1 LEYLYPMRIFIG
13 LTDVAN
19 FTSIFANGFK
29 ALDHEVFTVV
39 WNKSRFYPD
48 SQYDLVIDERVPGTK
63 NNNKLQSYLKIILN
77 LAQIIRAI
85 NCDLFII
92 YAPAVLPTGIIYP
105 VLKLLGKKIIT
116 AFLGSDIRYW
126 YAFAEEMKSLNA
138 HEEMLPFFEYV
149 KNRTGGSYWDK
160 HRTVKVA
167 EKYSDLIIT
176 QPDYSQLLS
185 RPYMRACVPLDLST
199 LTFNVPARPEP
210 LILHAPS
217 VPEAKGT
224 DIVLR
229 VIEELTAEGL
239 RFQFRLIENMPN
251 EDLCSLLSEADIVVD
266 ELYSVTVGGLSSE
279 SMATGNAVL
288 TRYLADFSK
297 VPPDCPAINT
307 SIHTLKDNLRQIIL
321 DLELRKK
328 AANAGRP
335 YVEANNDNVKVCK
348 NLLNWV
354 EHKNALTYDFYPS
367 FYKILTIPEQIL
379 TEEKLNTKKRRR
391 ELYKSLF
398 SNGTMK

>member
-1 LEYLYPMRIFIG
+1 MRIFIG

-19 FTSIFANGFK
+19 FTSIFANGFE

-48 SQYDLVIDERVPGTK
+48 SQYNLVIDERVPGTK
-63 NNNKLQSYLKIILN
+63 DNNKYKSYLKIILN
-77 LAQIIRAI
+77 LAQIIKSI
-85 NCDLFII
+85 NCDVFII

-116 AFLGSDIRYW
+116 VFLGSDIRYW
-126 YAFAEEMKSLNA
+126 YAFQEEMKSLGVHN
-138 HEEMLPFFEYV
+138 EMLPFFEYA
-149 KNRTGGSYWDK
+149 KNRSGGSYWDK
-160 HRTVKVA
+160 QRTVEVA
-167 EKYSDLIIT
+167 EKYSAIIIS

-185 RPYMRACVPLDLST
+185 RPYMRACVPLNLST
-199 LTFNVPARPEP
+199 LTFNVPARSEP

-229 VIEELTAEGL
+229 VIEELSAEGL

-251 EDLCSLLSEADIVVD
+251 EDLRNLLAEADIVVD
-266 ELYSVTVGGLSSE
+266 EFYSVTVGGLSSE
-279 SMATGNAVL
+279 AMATGNAVL

-297 VPPDCPAINT
+297 VPPGCPAINT

-321 DLELRKK
+321 DLELRTQL
-328 AANAGRP
+328 AYAGRP
-335 YVEANNDNVKVCK
+335 YVEANNDNVKVCTD
-348 NLLNWV
+348 LLNWV
-354 EHKNALTYDFYPS
+354 EQKNTLTYDFYPS
-367 FYKILTIPEQIL
+367 FYKKLKIPEQIL
-379 TEEKLNTKKRRR
+379 TEEKLNTRKRRR